1 MHSLS
6 ETGNASGFHKA
17 AGRGGMEV
25 SVKSNILTIM
35 KKEFARFFGDR
46 RMLIMLLLPGI
57 LIYVVYSFMGTAL
70 RNMYEPDQEYYPVV
84 CVANLPASLSG
95 QVMDNWEWAQLQQI
109 ATAEVPTAKA
119 KVSQKE
125 ADLCLVFPSGFDAQV
140 DAYNVLTAAAP
151 APNIAIYYNSTE
163 VNSQQ
168 AYERVS
174 GLLDAYESSL
184 ANKFD
189 INRDIP
195 DPDQATEEDAAASF
209 ISTLLPMLLLM
220 FLFSGCMAIAP
231 ESIAGEKERGTIGAL
246 LVSPLKRSQL
256 AIGKILSLAVLA
268 FLAGLVSALATI
280 LALPKL
286 MGGSEGINVNIYG
299 VTDYFFLALVILS
312 TILLIIALISII
324 SAFAKTVKEATTAVT
339 PLMIVV
345 MLVGVTA
352 MFGGGA
358 QTEKAYYLIPLY
370 NSVQSMSG
378 VFSLDYSAINLVLTA
393 LSNLIYACAGGFILT
408 KMFNSE
414 KVMFLR

>member
-1 MHSLS
+1 M
-6 ETGNASGFHKA
+6 
-17 AGRGGMEV
+17 
-25 SVKSNILTIM
+25 KSNILMIM

-70 RNMYEPDQEYYPVV
+70 QSMYAPDQEYFPVIY
-84 CVANLPASLSG
+84 VADLPDSLNG

-109 ATAEVPTAKA
+109 AAAETPAAKE
-119 KVSQKE
+119 KVTLKE
-125 ADLCLVFPSGFDAQV
+125 ADLCLIFPSGFDSQV
-140 DAYNVLTAAAP
+140 ETYNVLTAPGP
-151 APNIAIYYNSTE
+151 APNIEIYYNSTE

-168 AYERVS
+168 AYGRITA
-174 GLLDAYESSL
+174 LLEAYESSL

-189 INRDIP
+189 INRDITAP
-195 DPDQATEEDAAASF
+195 DLATEEDAAASF

-268 FLAGLVSALATI
+268 FLAGLVSAVATI

-299 VTDYFFLALVILS
+299 ATDYFFLALVILS
-312 TILLIIALISII
+312 TIILIIALISII
-324 SAFAKTVKEATTAVT
+324 SAFSKTVKEATTAVT
-339 PLMIVV
+339 PFMIVV

-352 MFGGGA
+352 MFGSGA
-358 QTEKAYYLIPLY
+358 QTEQIYYLIPLY

-378 VFSLDYSAINLVLTA
+378 VFSLDYSALNLVLTA